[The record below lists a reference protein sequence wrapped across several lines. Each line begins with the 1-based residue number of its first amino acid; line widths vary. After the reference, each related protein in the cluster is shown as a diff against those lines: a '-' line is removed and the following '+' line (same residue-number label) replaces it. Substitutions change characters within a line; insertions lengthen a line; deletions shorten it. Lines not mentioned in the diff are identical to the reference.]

1 MFCCTPSSLSDLEVF
16 IKKASAGLAHT
27 VEEGDYDSLVGVMMH
42 LLAVKD
48 RQAATDNMFEP
59 LKQTIELLK
68 SYDQELSD
76 DVHQQLQEL
85 PEQWNA
91 VKKQSMVVK
100 QDVAP
105 LQTTEANNIRRKAN
119 TFDVSA
125 QLCRCSC
132 TSFELS
138 SSMTLRRIL
147 LPYMC
152 VLRTEVNALYTVCD
166 CSLIEMTCTCACA
179 QGHECHC
186 PCNAGEA
193 T

>member
-1 MFCCTPSSLSDLEVF
+1 MQPCSLSDLEVF

-100 QDVAP
+100 QDVGP
-105 LQTTEANNIRRKAN
+105 LQTTEANNIRKKAN

-125 QLCRCSC
+125 QHCRCSC
-132 TSFELS
+132 ASLS
-138 SSMTLRRIL
+138 SRV
-147 LPYMC
+147 P
-152 VLRTEVNALYTVCD
+152 
-166 CSLIEMTCTCACA
+166 
-179 QGHECHC
+179 
-186 PCNAGEA
+186 
-193 T
+193 